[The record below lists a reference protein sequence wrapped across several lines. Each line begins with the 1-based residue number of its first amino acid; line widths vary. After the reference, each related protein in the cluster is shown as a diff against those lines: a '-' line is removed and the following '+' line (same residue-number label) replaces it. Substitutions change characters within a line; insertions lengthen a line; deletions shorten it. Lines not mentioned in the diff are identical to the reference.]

1 MEYDNAQGIFSPD
14 GRLFPVEYAQQAS
27 EQGSLVVFST
37 SSDKVCVSI
46 EQKSHNKMLIEQ
58 NKLYKIDTGI
68 YYTYSGLKPDA
79 LKILNH
85 AILICRNYKLK
96 TGEDISIEKLAYDLS
111 VYKQT
116 YTVKSSMRPFG
127 VRSIVMSHRCV
138 FIVEPDGNF
147 SEYRSGAVGQKSV
160 KICEY
165 LEKCE
170 NEDLVYRSVSGLG
183 LVVQSDKNKIKSYL
197 IEKDGVR
204 DVEESVVKEIIKS
217 VSV

>member
-1 MEYDNAQGIFSPD
+1 MEYDNAQGVFSPD

-27 EQGSLVVFST
+27 EQGSLVVFSGD
-37 SSDKVCVSI
+37 SEKVCVSI
-46 EQKSHNKMLIEQ
+46 EMKSHNKMLIEQ
-58 NKLYKIDTGI
+58 NKLHKIDDGI
-68 YYTYSGLKPDA
+68 FYTYSGLKPDA
-79 LKILNH
+79 LKILQH

-111 VYKQT
+111 VYKQA
-116 YTVKSSMRPFG
+116 YTVNASMRPFG
-127 VRSIVMSHRCV
+127 VRSIILNNTNV

-147 SEYRSGAVGQKSV
+147 SEYKCGAVGQRSV

-170 NEDLVYRSVSGLG
+170 SDDIIYRSVSGLG
-183 LVVQSDKNKIKSYL
+183 LIVQSDKNKIKSF
-197 IEKDGVR
+197 IVDKCGIKEVDEEIVKD
-204 DVEESVVKEIIKS
+204 IIKS